1 MRPELLTMQAFGPY
15 KDLTTIDFTKLDD
28 HGIYLLTGPTG
39 AGKTMI
45 FDAIMY
51 ALYQT
56 GSGEYRNKE
65 DTFRNRNVPIDVKP
79 FVRLTF
85 SVLNKRY
92 TIERT
97 LRYKAKK
104 DNKNLTDVKVYLKD
118 ESNNQLYTNLKEVN
132 DKIIEIIGVDKNQF
146 VQICMIAQGEF
157 KKILNAKTQDRI
169 LIFRKLFNSEKY
181 NELQDAILDD
191 YLGLRRK
198 HDDLTL
204 SLYSVLQ
211 NVEIDDR
218 DELLSKYLLSDKV
231 DELLNKQIAKDRIKV
246 DSDSEKAK
254 LIDKQL
260 VDIDISI
267 NKALQLKKDQEE
279 INKQKLLINDLNNQ
293 RMQVNEELNKFNSN
307 DELIVSIDEQI
318 NKINNDLNAYK
329 QLDDLNKK
337 LNSINISIDNTSK
350 KLNKLNDDK
359 QLNDKEIMKLEKIID
374 DNSDIE
380 AKSLK
385 HSQLLK
391 EWMQQ
396 KDVYQK
402 YISDKKILDNDELL
416 LNNKQGIFQDKY
428 NIYLANKA
436 LYDKEYD
443 RFLCNQAG
451 ILAKDLKD
459 GEACP
464 VCGSTSHVRL
474 AKILDDVYSYEKLDE
489 LKKIVEVQ
497 SNECLQL
504 SRDIASISAKMK
516 MAKETLDS
524 IVVSDID
531 EINSNIKSLNA
542 LLLADKK
549 NNDKYKDALNKL
561 PLLKENGDK
570 LNGLINDNSHML
582 VKLISDKD
590 NVGVYYQDI
599 KSKLSYDCLD
609 SANKMLNKLKE
620 QKKQILDNIRSLQ
633 EKIIGID
640 NSISASKAIISTLQ
654 SKLADS
660 KVFDIDKLN
669 ASKNELNKLK
679 SELNNEIKNTYSI
692 LDKNIKILNNIKPIY
707 LDINANEDKLQ
718 LISKINDTI
727 NGRSGKESGKIKLE
741 TYVQMKFLDEILI
754 KCNLRLMAM
763 TNDQYSLCR
772 HKEADNR
779 QSQTGLDID
788 VIDHYNN
795 SIRPVSSLSGGESF
809 KASMALALGLSDE
822 IQASSKIK
830 LETLF
835 IDEGF
840 GTLDDESLEAMM
852 NILADLSNSNKLIGI
867 ISHVEQLKQRID
879 KQIVVS
885 KDSHGNSKV
894 KMVI

>member
-504 SRDIASISAKMK
+504 SRDIASISARIKV
-516 MAKETLDS
+516 AKETLDS

>member
-218 DELLSKYLLSDKV
+218 DELLSKYLVFDKV
-231 DELLNKQIAKDRIKV
+231 SELLNKQIAKDRIKV

-279 INKQKLLINDLNNQ
+279 INKQKLLVNDLNNQ
-293 RMQVNEELNKFNSN
+293 RIIVSEKLNKLNGD
-307 DELIVSIDEQI
+307 DELISKIDDQI

-337 LNSINISIDNTSK
+337 LNSINISIDNTTK

-359 QLNDKEIMKLEKIID
+359 QLNDKEIMKLEKIIE

-402 YISDKKILDNDELL
+402 YISDKKILNEDEILL
-416 LNNKQGIFQDKY
+416 SNKQGIFQDKY

-504 SRDIASISAKMK
+504 SRDIASISAKIK
-516 MAKETLDS
+516 VAKETLDS
-524 IVVSDID
+524 IIVSDID
-531 EINSNIKSLNA
+531 EINSNIKSLNE

-549 NNDKYKDALNKL
+549 NNDKYQDALNKL

-707 LDINANEDKLQ
+707 LDINDNEDKLQ

-754 KCNLRLMAM
+754 KCNIRLMAM

-885 KDSHGNSKV
+885 KDSHGNSKI

>member
-118 ESNNQLYTNLKEVN
+118 ETNNQLYTNLKEVN

-218 DELLSKYLLSDKV
+218 DELLSKYLVFDKV
-231 DELLNKQIAKDRIKV
+231 SELLNKQIAKDRIKV

-279 INKQKLLINDLNNQ
+279 INKQKLLVNDLNNQ
-293 RMQVNEELNKFNSN
+293 RIIVSEKLNKLISD
-307 DELIVSIDEQI
+307 DELISKIDDQI

-359 QLNDKEIMKLEKIID
+359 QLNDKEIMKLEKIIE

-402 YISDKKILDNDELL
+402 YISDKKILNEDELL

-504 SRDIASISAKMK
+504 SRDIASISARIKV
-516 MAKETLDS
+516 AKETLDS

>member
-218 DELLSKYLLSDKV
+218 DELLSKYLVFDKV
-231 DELLNKQIAKDRIKV
+231 SELLNKQIAKDRIKV

-279 INKQKLLINDLNNQ
+279 INKQKLLVNDLNNQ
-293 RMQVNEELNKFNSN
+293 RIIVSEKLNKLNGD
-307 DELIVSIDEQI
+307 DELISKIDDHI

-402 YISDKKILDNDELL
+402 YISDKKILNEDELL

-504 SRDIASISAKMK
+504 SRDIASISARIKV
-516 MAKETLDS
+516 AKETLDS

>member
-118 ESNNQLYTNLKEVN
+118 ETNNQLYTNLKEVN

-169 LIFRKLFNSEKY
+169 FIFRKLFNSEKY

-279 INKQKLLINDLNNQ
+279 INKQKLLVNDLNNQ
-293 RMQVNEELNKFNSN
+293 RIIVSEKLNKLNGD
-307 DELIVSIDEQI
+307 DELISKIDDHI

-402 YISDKKILDNDELL
+402 YISDKKILNEDELL

-504 SRDIASISAKMK
+504 SRDIASISAKIK

>member
-218 DELLSKYLLSDKV
+218 DELLSKYLVFDKV
-231 DELLNKQIAKDRIKV
+231 SELLNKQIAKDRIKV

-279 INKQKLLINDLNNQ
+279 INKQKLLVNDLNNQ
-293 RMQVNEELNKFNSN
+293 RIIVSEKLNKLISD
-307 DELIVSIDEQI
+307 DELISKIDDQI

-504 SRDIASISAKMK
+504 SRDIASISARIKV
-516 MAKETLDS
+516 AKETLDS

>member
-279 INKQKLLINDLNNQ
+279 INKQKLLVNDLNNQ
-293 RMQVNEELNKFNSN
+293 RIIVSEKLNKLISD
-307 DELIVSIDEQI
+307 DELISKIDDQI

-359 QLNDKEIMKLEKIID
+359 QLNDKEIMKLEKIIE

-504 SRDIASISAKMK
+504 SRDIASISAKIK
-516 MAKETLDS
+516 VAKETLDS

-549 NNDKYKDALNKL
+549 NNDKYQDALNKL

>member
-181 NELQDAILDD
+181 NELQDEILDD

-279 INKQKLLINDLNNQ
+279 INKQKLLVNDLNNQ
-293 RMQVNEELNKFNSN
+293 RIIVSEKLNKLNGD
-307 DELIVSIDEQI
+307 DELISKIDDHI

-359 QLNDKEIMKLEKIID
+359 QLNDKEIMKLEKIIE

-428 NIYLANKA
+428 NIYLANKV

-443 RFLCNQAG
+443 HFLCNQAG

-489 LKKIVEVQ
+489 LKKLVEVQ

-504 SRDIASISAKMK
+504 SRDIASISAKIK

-524 IVVSDID
+524 IIVSDID

-549 NNDKYKDALNKL
+549 NNDKYQDALNKL

-707 LDINANEDKLQ
+707 LDINDNEDKLQ

>member
-118 ESNNQLYTNLKEVN
+118 ETNNQLYTNLKEVN

-279 INKQKLLINDLNNQ
+279 INKQKLLVNDLNNQ
-293 RMQVNEELNKFNSN
+293 RIIVSEKLNKLISD
-307 DELIVSIDEQI
+307 DELISKIDDQI

-504 SRDIASISAKMK
+504 SRDIASISAKIK

-549 NNDKYKDALNKL
+549 NNDKYQDALNKL

>member
-218 DELLSKYLLSDKV
+218 DELLSKYLVFDKV
-231 DELLNKQIAKDRIKV
+231 SELLNKQIAKDRIKV

-402 YISDKKILDNDELL
+402 YISDKKILNEDELL

-504 SRDIASISAKMK
+504 SRDIASISARIKV
-516 MAKETLDS
+516 AKETLDS

-741 TYVQMKFLDEILI
+741 TYVQMKFLDEILV

>member
-218 DELLSKYLLSDKV
+218 DELLSKYLVFDKV
-231 DELLNKQIAKDRIKV
+231 SELLNKQIAKDRIKV

-279 INKQKLLINDLNNQ
+279 INKQKLLVNDLNNQ
-293 RMQVNEELNKFNSN
+293 RIIVSEKLNKLISD
-307 DELIVSIDEQI
+307 DELISKIDDQI

-504 SRDIASISAKMK
+504 SRDIASISAKIK

>member
-504 SRDIASISAKMK
+504 SRDIASISARIKV
-516 MAKETLDS
+516 AKETLDS

-679 SELNNEIKNTYSI
+679 SELNNDIKNTYSI

>member
-218 DELLSKYLLSDKV
+218 DELLSKYLVFDKV
-231 DELLNKQIAKDRIKV
+231 SELLNKQIAKDRIKV

-279 INKQKLLINDLNNQ
+279 INKQKLLVNDLNNQ
-293 RMQVNEELNKFNSN
+293 RIIVSEKLNKLISD
-307 DELIVSIDEQI
+307 DELISKIDDQI

-359 QLNDKEIMKLEKIID
+359 QLNDKEIMKLEKIIE

-504 SRDIASISAKMK
+504 SRDIASISAKIK

-549 NNDKYKDALNKL
+549 NNDKYQDALNKL

-599 KSKLSYDCLD
+599 KSKLSYDC
-609 SANKMLNKLKE
+609 
-620 QKKQILDNIRSLQ
+620 
-633 EKIIGID
+633 
-640 NSISASKAIISTLQ
+640 
-654 SKLADS
+654 
-660 KVFDIDKLN
+660 
-669 ASKNELNKLK
+669 
-679 SELNNEIKNTYSI
+679 
-692 LDKNIKILNNIKPIY
+692 
-707 LDINANEDKLQ
+707 
-718 LISKINDTI
+718 
-727 NGRSGKESGKIKLE
+727 
-741 TYVQMKFLDEILI
+741 
-754 KCNLRLMAM
+754 
-763 TNDQYSLCR
+763 
-772 HKEADNR
+772 
-779 QSQTGLDID
+779 
-788 VIDHYNN
+788 
-795 SIRPVSSLSGGESF
+795 
-809 KASMALALGLSDE
+809 
-822 IQASSKIK
+822 
-830 LETLF
+830 
-835 IDEGF
+835 
-840 GTLDDESLEAMM
+840 
-852 NILADLSNSNKLIGI
+852 
-867 ISHVEQLKQRID
+867 
-879 KQIVVS
+879 
-885 KDSHGNSKV
+885 
-894 KMVI
+894 

>member
-218 DELLSKYLLSDKV
+218 DELLSKYLVFDKV
-231 DELLNKQIAKDRIKV
+231 SELLNKQIAKDRIKV

-279 INKQKLLINDLNNQ
+279 INKQKLLVNDLNNQ
-293 RMQVNEELNKFNSN
+293 RIIVSEKLKKLNSD
-307 DELIVSIDEQI
+307 DELISKIDDHI

-359 QLNDKEIMKLEKIID
+359 QLNDKEIMKLEKIIE

-504 SRDIASISAKMK
+504 SRDIASISARIKV
-516 MAKETLDS
+516 AKETLDS

-741 TYVQMKFLDEILI
+741 TYVQMKFLDEILV

>member
-279 INKQKLLINDLNNQ
+279 INKQKLLVNDLNNQ
-293 RMQVNEELNKFNSN
+293 RIIVSEKLNKLNGD
-307 DELIVSIDEQI
+307 DELISKIDDHI

-396 KDVYQK
+396 KNVYQK

-504 SRDIASISAKMK
+504 SRDIASISAKIK

-549 NNDKYKDALNKL
+549 NNDKYQDALNKL

-679 SELNNEIKNTYSI
+679 SELNNDIKNTYSI

-707 LDINANEDKLQ
+707 LDINDNEDKLQ

>member
-218 DELLSKYLLSDKV
+218 DELLSKYLVFDKV
-231 DELLNKQIAKDRIKV
+231 SELLNKQIAKDRIKV

-279 INKQKLLINDLNNQ
+279 INKQKLLVNDLNNQ
-293 RMQVNEELNKFNSN
+293 RIIVSEKLNKLNGD
-307 DELIVSIDEQI
+307 DELISKIDDHI

-402 YISDKKILDNDELL
+402 YISDKKILNEDELL

-504 SRDIASISAKMK
+504 SRDIASISARIKV
-516 MAKETLDS
+516 AKETLDS

-679 SELNNEIKNTYSI
+679 SELNNDIKNTYSI

>member
-218 DELLSKYLLSDKV
+218 DELLSKYLVFDKV
-231 DELLNKQIAKDRIKV
+231 SELLNKQIAKDRIKV

-504 SRDIASISAKMK
+504 SRDIASISAKIK

-679 SELNNEIKNTYSI
+679 SELNNDIKNTYSI

-707 LDINANEDKLQ
+707 LDINDNEDKLQ

>member
-218 DELLSKYLLSDKV
+218 DELLSKYLVFDKV
-231 DELLNKQIAKDRIKV
+231 SELLNKQIAKDRIKV

-279 INKQKLLINDLNNQ
+279 INKQKLLVNDLNNQ
-293 RMQVNEELNKFNSN
+293 RIIVSEKLNKLISD
-307 DELIVSIDEQI
+307 DELISKIDDQI

-359 QLNDKEIMKLEKIID
+359 QLNDKEIMKLEKIIE

-402 YISDKKILDNDELL
+402 YISDKKILNEDELL

-504 SRDIASISAKMK
+504 SRDIASISARIKV
-516 MAKETLDS
+516 AKETLDS

>member
-118 ESNNQLYTNLKEVN
+118 ETNNQLYTNLKEVN

-279 INKQKLLINDLNNQ
+279 INKQKLLVNDLNNQ
-293 RMQVNEELNKFNSN
+293 RIIVSEKLNKLISD
-307 DELIVSIDEQI
+307 DELISKIDDQI

-402 YISDKKILDNDELL
+402 YISDKKILNEDELL

-504 SRDIASISAKMK
+504 SRDIASISARIKV
-516 MAKETLDS
+516 AKETLDS

>member
-279 INKQKLLINDLNNQ
+279 INKQKLLVNDLNNQ
-293 RMQVNEELNKFNSN
+293 RIIVSEKLNKLISD
-307 DELIVSIDEQI
+307 DELISKIDDQI

-504 SRDIASISAKMK
+504 SRDIASISARIKV
-516 MAKETLDS
+516 AKETLDS

-549 NNDKYKDALNKL
+549 NNDKYQDALNKL

>member
-318 NKINNDLNAYK
+318 NKTNNDLNAYK

-359 QLNDKEIMKLEKIID
+359 QLNDKEIMKLEKIIE

-402 YISDKKILDNDELL
+402 YISDKKILNNDELL

-474 AKILDDVYSYEKLDE
+474 AKILDDVYSYEKLNE

-504 SRDIASISAKMK
+504 SRDIASISAKIK
-516 MAKETLDS
+516 VAKETLDS

-549 NNDKYKDALNKL
+549 NNDKYQDALNKL
-561 PLLKENGDK
+561 PLLKENGDN

-707 LDINANEDKLQ
+707 LDINDNEDKLQ

>member
-132 DKIIEIIGVDKNQF
+132 DKIIEIIGVDKNQV

-218 DELLSKYLLSDKV
+218 DELLSKYLVFDKV
-231 DELLNKQIAKDRIKV
+231 SELLNKQIAKDRIKV

-402 YISDKKILDNDELL
+402 YISDKKILNEDELL

-504 SRDIASISAKMK
+504 SRDIASISARIKV
-516 MAKETLDS
+516 AKETLDS

>member
-218 DELLSKYLLSDKV
+218 DELLSKYLVFDKV
-231 DELLNKQIAKDRIKV
+231 SELLNKQIAKDRIKV

-504 SRDIASISAKMK
+504 SRDIASISARIKV
-516 MAKETLDS
+516 AKETLDS

>member
-118 ESNNQLYTNLKEVN
+118 ETNNQLYTNLKEVN

-279 INKQKLLINDLNNQ
+279 INKQKLLVNDLNNQ
-293 RMQVNEELNKFNSN
+293 RIIVSEKLNKLISD
-307 DELIVSIDEQI
+307 DELISKIDDQI

-359 QLNDKEIMKLEKIID
+359 QLNDKEIMKLEKIIE

-504 SRDIASISAKMK
+504 SRDIASISAKIK
-516 MAKETLDS
+516 VAKETLDS

>member
-218 DELLSKYLLSDKV
+218 DELLSKYLVFDKV
-231 DELLNKQIAKDRIKV
+231 SELLNKQIAKDRIKV

-279 INKQKLLINDLNNQ
+279 INKQKLLVNDLNNQ
-293 RMQVNEELNKFNSN
+293 RIIVSEKLNKLISD
-307 DELIVSIDEQI
+307 DELISKIDDQI

-402 YISDKKILDNDELL
+402 YISDKKILNEDELL

-504 SRDIASISAKMK
+504 SRDIASISARIKV
-516 MAKETLDS
+516 AKETLDS

-549 NNDKYKDALNKL
+549 NNDKYQDALNKL

>member
-218 DELLSKYLLSDKV
+218 DELLSKYLVFDKV
-231 DELLNKQIAKDRIKV
+231 SELLNKQIAKDRIKV

-260 VDIDISI
+260 VDIDINI

-279 INKQKLLINDLNNQ
+279 INKQKLLVNDLNNQ
-293 RMQVNEELNKFNSN
+293 RIIVSEKLNKLNGD
-307 DELIVSIDEQI
+307 DELISKIDDQI

-359 QLNDKEIMKLEKIID
+359 QLNDKEIMKLEKIIE

-402 YISDKKILDNDELL
+402 YISDKKILNNDELL

-504 SRDIASISAKMK
+504 SRDIASISAKIK
-516 MAKETLDS
+516 VAKETLDS

-549 NNDKYKDALNKL
+549 NNDKYQDALNKL

-707 LDINANEDKLQ
+707 LDINDNEDKLQ

>member
-118 ESNNQLYTNLKEVN
+118 ETNNQLYTNLKEVN

-279 INKQKLLINDLNNQ
+279 INKQKLLVNDLNNQ
-293 RMQVNEELNKFNSN
+293 RIIVSEKLNKLISD
-307 DELIVSIDEQI
+307 DELISKIDDQI

-402 YISDKKILDNDELL
+402 YISDKKILNEDELL

-504 SRDIASISAKMK
+504 SRDIASISAKIK

-707 LDINANEDKLQ
+707 LDINDNEDKLQ

>member
-396 KDVYQK
+396 KNVYQK

-504 SRDIASISAKMK
+504 SRDIASISARIKV
-516 MAKETLDS
+516 AKETLDS

-679 SELNNEIKNTYSI
+679 SELNNDIKNTYSI

-707 LDINANEDKLQ
+707 LDINDNEDKLQ

>member
-218 DELLSKYLLSDKV
+218 DELLSKYLVFDKV
-231 DELLNKQIAKDRIKV
+231 SELLNKQIAKDRIKV

-402 YISDKKILDNDELL
+402 YISDKKILNEDELL

-504 SRDIASISAKMK
+504 SRDIASISAKIK

-549 NNDKYKDALNKL
+549 NNDKYQDALNKL

-679 SELNNEIKNTYSI
+679 SELNNDIKNTYSI

-707 LDINANEDKLQ
+707 LDINDNEDKLQ

>member
-218 DELLSKYLLSDKV
+218 DELLSKYLVFDKV
-231 DELLNKQIAKDRIKV
+231 SELLNKQIAKDRIKV

-279 INKQKLLINDLNNQ
+279 INKQKLLVNDLNNQ
-293 RMQVNEELNKFNSN
+293 RIIVSEKLNKLNGD
-307 DELIVSIDEQI
+307 DELISKIDDHI

-504 SRDIASISAKMK
+504 SRDIASISARIKV
-516 MAKETLDS
+516 AKETLDS

>member
-279 INKQKLLINDLNNQ
+279 INKQKLLVNDLNNQ
-293 RMQVNEELNKFNSN
+293 RIIVSEKLNKLNGD
-307 DELIVSIDEQI
+307 DELISKIDDHI

-504 SRDIASISAKMK
+504 SRDIASISAKIK
-516 MAKETLDS
+516 VAKETLDS

-549 NNDKYKDALNKL
+549 NNDKYQDALNKL

>member
-359 QLNDKEIMKLEKIID
+359 QLNDKEIMKLEKIIE

-531 EINSNIKSLNA
+531 EINSNIKSLNT

-549 NNDKYKDALNKL
+549 NNDKYQDALNKL

-741 TYVQMKFLDEILI
+741 TYVQMKFLDEILV

>member
-118 ESNNQLYTNLKEVN
+118 ETNNQLYTNLKEVN

-359 QLNDKEIMKLEKIID
+359 QLNDKEIMKLEKIIE

-402 YISDKKILDNDELL
+402 YISDKKILNEDELL

-504 SRDIASISAKMK
+504 SRDIASISAKIK

>member
-504 SRDIASISAKMK
+504 SRDIASISARIKV
-516 MAKETLDS
+516 AKETLDS

-549 NNDKYKDALNKL
+549 NNDKYQDALNKL

-741 TYVQMKFLDEILI
+741 TYVQMKFLDEILV

>member
-132 DKIIEIIGVDKNQF
+132 DKIIEIMGVDKNQF

-267 NKALQLKKDQEE
+267 NKALQLQKDQEE
-279 INKQKLLINDLNNQ
+279 INKQKLLVNDLNNQ
-293 RMQVNEELNKFNSN
+293 RIIVSEKLNKLNGD
-307 DELIVSIDEQI
+307 DELISKIDDQI

-359 QLNDKEIMKLEKIID
+359 QLNDNEIMKLEKIIE

-504 SRDIASISAKMK
+504 SRDIASISAKIK
-516 MAKETLDS
+516 VAKETLDS

-549 NNDKYKDALNKL
+549 NNDKYQDALNKL

-707 LDINANEDKLQ
+707 LDINDNEDKLQ

>member
-118 ESNNQLYTNLKEVN
+118 ETNNQLYTNLKEVN

-279 INKQKLLINDLNNQ
+279 INKQKLLVNDLNNQ
-293 RMQVNEELNKFNSN
+293 RIIVSEKLNKLISD
-307 DELIVSIDEQI
+307 DELISKIDDQI

-359 QLNDKEIMKLEKIID
+359 QLNDKEIMKLEKIIE

-396 KDVYQK
+396 KNVYQK

-504 SRDIASISAKMK
+504 SRDIASISAKIK

-679 SELNNEIKNTYSI
+679 SELNNDIKNTYSI

-707 LDINANEDKLQ
+707 LDINDNEDKLQ

>member
-279 INKQKLLINDLNNQ
+279 INKQKLLVNDLNNQ
-293 RMQVNEELNKFNSN
+293 RIIVSEKLNKLNGD
-307 DELIVSIDEQI
+307 DELISKIDDHI

-504 SRDIASISAKMK
+504 SRDIASISAKIK

>member
-279 INKQKLLINDLNNQ
+279 INKQKLLVNDLNNQ
-293 RMQVNEELNKFNSN
+293 RIIVSEKLNKLISD
-307 DELIVSIDEQI
+307 DELISKIDDQI

-359 QLNDKEIMKLEKIID
+359 QLNDKEIMKLEKIIE

-531 EINSNIKSLNA
+531 EINSNIKSLNT

-549 NNDKYKDALNKL
+549 NNDKYQDALNKL

-741 TYVQMKFLDEILI
+741 TYVQMKFLDEILV

>member
-218 DELLSKYLLSDKV
+218 DELLSKYLVFDKV
-231 DELLNKQIAKDRIKV
+231 SELLNKQIAKDRIKV

-279 INKQKLLINDLNNQ
+279 INKQKLLVNDLNNQ
-293 RMQVNEELNKFNSN
+293 RIIVSEKLNKLISD
-307 DELIVSIDEQI
+307 DELISKIDDQI

-329 QLDDLNKK
+329 KLDDLNKK

-359 QLNDKEIMKLEKIID
+359 QLNDKEIMKLEKIIE

-402 YISDKKILDNDELL
+402 YISDKKILNEDELL

-504 SRDIASISAKMK
+504 SRDIASISARIKV
-516 MAKETLDS
+516 AKETLDS

-549 NNDKYKDALNKL
+549 NNDKYQDALNKL

>member
-118 ESNNQLYTNLKEVN
+118 ETNNQLYTNLKEVN

-279 INKQKLLINDLNNQ
+279 INKQKLLVNDLNNQ
-293 RMQVNEELNKFNSN
+293 RIIVSEKLNKLNGD
-307 DELIVSIDEQI
+307 DELISKIDDHI

-402 YISDKKILDNDELL
+402 YISDKKILNEDELL

-504 SRDIASISAKMK
+504 SRDIASISARIKV
-516 MAKETLDS
+516 AKETLDS